1 MYTLYRHVAAKDACK
16 FPRLPTALI
25 VTRIK
30 NVPPNASI
38 LFVRYSVM
46 EKKPFDDINPKY
58 LRSQCILDEVRRGRD
73 ALALSKFKFQQDA
86 VMKRPRLA
94 GTLSNLGFDLVVTPQ
109 GKTSVG
115 SSTLFSS
122 FIYAYF
128 FIIINDFKCCWHMQR
143 KQGQLQVETQDKERK
158 KLAAVA
164 SLEQKKLPI
173 VPQPYRLNPLIYA
186 AIIQNEY
193 TIFMW
198 TSKQLQEMLKY
209 FTEP

>member
-1 MYTLYRHVAAKDACK
+1 
-16 FPRLPTALI
+16 
-25 VTRIK
+25 
-30 NVPPNASI
+30 
-38 LFVRYSVM
+38 
-46 EKKPFDDINPKY
+46 
-58 LRSQCILDEVRRGRD
+58 
-73 ALALSKFKFQQDA
+73 
-86 VMKRPRLA
+86 
-94 GTLSNLGFDLVVTPQ
+94 
-109 GKTSVG
+109 
-115 SSTLFSS
+115 
-122 FIYAYF
+122 
-128 FIIINDFKCCWHMQR
+128 MQR